1 MESKKGPE
9 KKEIEYHESITD
21 PNELKILE
29 DFKFS
34 ISTITDKKDKAVLN
48 PFVLLDNDFLICFLR
63 ARKLNVQKAT
73 RMLLDYYHWK
83 AKINLDDLYKNFVF
97 KEKYRLQILFP
108 HGFHKYSKEG
118 NPIYFQVMGK
128 LNPDELFKIG
138 TPEDLIKYSVRIN
151 ESMERE
157 YFKLCSKIKNKYV
170 HGVFNLIDF
179 RGIKS
184 TSLINKKLLTY
195 LKESLKICQDYY
207 PESLAGSYIINA
219 GFAFRTFYS
228 AIKIFLDVKTREK
241 VRVFGENYREGLL
254 DKIDADCLPT
264 FWGGTCQCP
273 GGCLFSNAGP
283 WQKEEK
289 EEIPEDILKG
299 RNELNNFMLN
309 AKNNNNDDEEK
320 IKNNGKEGIN
330 LDNL

>member
-1 MESKKGPE
+1 MESKIGPE